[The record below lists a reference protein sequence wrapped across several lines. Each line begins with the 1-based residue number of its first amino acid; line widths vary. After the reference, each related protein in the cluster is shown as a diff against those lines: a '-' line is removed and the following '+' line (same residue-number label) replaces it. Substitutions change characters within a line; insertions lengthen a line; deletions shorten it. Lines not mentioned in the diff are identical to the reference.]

1 MSKLHFYK
9 YFGAF
14 SVIFNLGTGSSVHFP
29 PAAKYGIY
37 DSFVIIMSMKL
48 KAYHNV
54 CTEKPPTPLY
64 TGNQDRGS
72 WSSSSSMEYLGNNW
86 VDTHMSS
93 ALLLIKYG
101 VLLCCGQCW
110 CWAEAGPDAAI
121 SIRELWLYLIFLNYL
136 YLASYQ
142 PPVSSIF
149 TQGPAG
155 FSLLIPTTLHFIWRH
170 FRQLLLCFQTT
181 I

>member
-1 MSKLHFYK
+1 MFRNPQDLLYMMAAEIFEFDAAWAVKSTKR
-9 YFGAF
+9 GVPF
-14 SVIFNLGTGSSVHFP
+14 SSAPTVGT
-29 PAAKYGIY
+29 
-37 DSFVIIMSMKL
+37 
-48 KAYHNV
+48 
-54 CTEKPPTPLY
+54 
-64 TGNQDRGS
+64 
-72 WSSSSSMEYLGNNW
+72 NW
-86 VDTHMSS
+86 VDTHRSS

-170 FRQLLLCFQTT
+170 FRQLYYYYVFKPQFRFVPLYSQTDISHCFGALCHSYLKA
-181 I
+181 